1 MAHPQ
6 VVKLKTRAVKPRKK
20 LPLARIRQAHN
31 AAALAAGILSTIIL
45 ESDTA
50 EQLAVAVK
58 ALRTI
63 AALGDKTIN
72 KSQRAKGIANGALR
86 RIGA

>member
-1 MAHPQ
+1 M
-6 VVKLKTRAVKPRKK
+6 KRRKV
-20 LPLARIRQAHN
+20 LPLARIRQAQN
-31 AAALAAGILSTIIL
+31 AAALAASLLSTIII

-63 AALGDKTIN
+63 AALSEDAIN
-72 KSQRAKGIANGALR
+72 KSQRTKGIANGALK